1 MLIPGAPF
9 TIDLLEQT
17 SDVYWAT
24 VVDDEEVLLPG
35 NVLNVLTLT
44 LYVVKTDG
52 TIAYVNNRNA
62 QDVLNTNNVLVYNTL
77 QSSPSGRTF
86 NLKWQIQP
94 EDTTFVEDLPFE
106 RHIALFEWEW
116 PHAVGGQGHG
126 KHEIIVAVKN
136 LEQV

>member
-94 EDTTFVEDLPFE
+94 EDTTFVEVFPSSGILRCSSGSGPT
-106 RHIALFEWEW
+106 RSAGRGM
-116 PHAVGGQGHG
+116 ASMRSSSR
-126 KHEIIVAVKN
+126 
-136 LEQV
+136 